1 MLAHSRW
8 FSPGTPASSTTKT
21 GRHDIAEILLKV
33 ALSTK
38 NQIKSNQSKQKR
50 LNTSKKVV
58 ETKRSLQFNDHY
70 DQTECQEE
78 DMIHNATS
86 DNELITYQENT
97 DGYIDQLHGLISSV
111 VVDIIQAAGQLH
123 LYIKFNELLANH
135 SFPTDNICYLLFLG
149 VVTTL

>member
-1 MLAHSRW
+1 LLAHSRW

-70 DQTECQEE
+70 DQTECQDE

-111 VVDIIQAAGQLH
+111 VEDIIEAAGQLH

>member
-1 MLAHSRW
+1 LLAHGRW

-70 DQTECQEE
+70 DQTECQDE

-111 VVDIIQAAGQLH
+111 VEDIIQAAGQLH

>member
-1 MLAHSRW
+1 LLAHSRW

-70 DQTECQEE
+70 DQTECQDE

-111 VVDIIQAAGQLH
+111 LEDLIQAAGQLH

>member
-70 DQTECQEE
+70 DQTECQDE
-78 DMIHNATS
+78 DMIHNAIS

-111 VVDIIQAAGQLH
+111 VEDIIQAAGQLH

>member
-1 MLAHSRW
+1 MI
-8 FSPGTPASSTTKT
+8 TMTK
-21 GRHDIAEILLKV
+21 
-33 ALSTK
+33 
-38 NQIKSNQSKQKR
+38 
-50 LNTSKKVV
+50 LN
-58 ETKRSLQFNDHY
+58 
-70 DQTECQEE
+70 E

-111 VVDIIQAAGQLH
+111 VEDIIEAAGQLH

>member
-1 MLAHSRW
+1 LLDHSRW

-70 DQTECQEE
+70 DQTECQDE

-111 VVDIIQAAGQLH
+111 VEDIIQAAGQLH